1 MYKYD
6 KTSLI
11 SQGIPTEDQQQT
23 WKVFIFIYMLAE
35 TNDRLIID
43 RRVQFTGVGY
53 IKKKVS
59 NRRSRSYWHY

>member
-23 WKVFIFIYMLAE
+23 WRVFIFIYMLAE

-43 RRVQFTGVGY
+43 EGTFFEFD
-53 IKKKVS
+53 
-59 NRRSRSYWHY
+59 